1 MCIYVREHPHGWL
14 PGISN
19 LYCLD
24 GDLRLLWI
32 AQWPGE
38 YGPCTRIVDA
48 TADILTAESASG
60 GIVRFV
66 AHTGSLIGAAQE
78 MAAAG

>member
-1 MCIYVREHPHGWL
+1 MCIYIRENPLGLL

-24 GDLRLLWI
+24 GALSLLWI
-32 AQWPGE
+32 AQWPDE
-38 YGPCTRIVDA
+38 CGPCTRIVDA
-48 TADILTAESASG
+48 SNDLLTTEAASG
-60 GIVRFV
+60 ATVRFV
-66 AHTGSLIGAAQE
+66 AHTGKLIGIAQP